1 MIWAILKFGKK
12 SIVKLFMSVM
22 WALSLPQSPRKKR
35 RMQSVLSKGFQQYQ
49 QQTQRIFSQG
59 INIRISKLK
68 YASLLAEIIL
78 MIVGFLYRFFIFI
91 QMSILGY
98 NEVRRIKKY
107 TSLILQSS
115 LKKTIN
121 EI

>member
-1 MIWAILKFGKK
+1 
-12 SIVKLFMSVM
+12 
-22 WALSLPQSPRKKR
+22 
-35 RMQSVLSKGFQQYQ
+35 
-49 QQTQRIFSQG
+49 
-59 INIRISKLK
+59 
-68 YASLLAEIIL
+68 

-107 TSLILQSS
+107 TALILQSS

-121 EI
+121 EIK